1 MSPDAVGIIS
11 GVIGI
16 PMMLIAIWLIYVVHA
31 YTEKSE
37 RMMPKSS
44 FVKANI
50 DTFSQAGF
58 IGKAIRNGFLTIV
71 LLTPECSHKRG
82 IVDLTEVRDFPAGLK
97 CILIMTWGAC
107 GFIFLALVS
116 FGVYI
121 KYWRLMAA

>member
-16 PMMLIAIWLIYVVHA
+16 PMMLIAIWLIYIVHV

-44 FVKANI
+44 FVQKNI
-50 DTFSQAGF
+50 DTFSQAGL
-58 IGKAIRNGFLTIV
+58 IGKVIRNGFLTLV
-71 LLTPECSHKRG
+71 LLTPEYSHKRG
-82 IVDLTEVRDFPAGLK
+82 VVDLAEVRDFPAGLK
-97 CILIMTWGAC
+97 RILLVTWGAC
-107 GFIFLALVS
+107 AFIFLALIS